1 MTDTKDIKDFT
12 KYPSLSDNDY
22 LLGVKSDLNGS
33 DAAITVS
40 NLKKQVAEDIKPE
53 VKNGY
58 WWVNGLNTGERASG
72 RTPEFRQTEDGFEM
86 KYEDEDEAAFRLVVP
101 FLKFEDLTEEQKALL
116 KPTLADF
123 TEDEIARLKLTFVD
137 LTDTDKAE
145 LMKPAV
151 DAAAEAKEQGDY
163 AKTQGDY
170 AKAQAGKIPVHE
182 TLSES
187 AYAKLVEEGKIDD
200 NVYYCTY
207 EDEA

>member
-1 MTDTKDIKDFT
+1 MSETKDIKDFT

-58 WWVNGLNTGERASG
+58 WWVNGLNTGERANG
-72 RTPEFRQTEDGFEM
+72 RTPEFRLTKAGFEM
-86 KYEDEDEAAFRLVVP
+86 KYEDEDDAAFHLVVP
-101 FLKFEDLTEEQKALL
+101 FLKFDDLTEEQKALL
-116 KPTLADF
+116 KPTLSDF
-123 TEDEIARLKLTFVD
+123 TEEEIARLKLTFVD
-137 LTDTDKAE
+137 LTEADKAE
-145 LMKPAV
+145 LMKPAI
-151 DAAAEAKEQGDY
+151 DAAAEAKKQGNY

-170 AKAQAGKIPVHE
+170 AKTQASKIPVHE

-187 AYAKLVEEGKIDD
+187 EYARLLSEGLVDS

-207 EDEA
+207 EDEV